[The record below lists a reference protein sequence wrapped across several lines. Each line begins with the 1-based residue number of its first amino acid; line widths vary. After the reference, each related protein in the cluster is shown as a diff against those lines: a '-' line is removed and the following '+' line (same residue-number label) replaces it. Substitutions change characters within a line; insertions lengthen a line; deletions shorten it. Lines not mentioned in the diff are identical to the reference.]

1 MDPYNVPRHL
11 QSAVVC
17 PKPGETHQF
26 LMSRQSNCS
35 LRMAFLLFSGTLHS
49 LRNILSFLLCLSLFF
64 LSQVFVRPSQTTTLP
79 SCISFSWGWFWSP
92 PPAQCY
98 RLSVILSAYYYL
110 SVYRSVCHSIYQIWS
125 LQSIYHLHCIVI
137 RDLI

>member
-1 MDPYNVPRHL
+1 M
-11 QSAVVC
+11 
-17 PKPGETHQF
+17 K
-26 LMSRQSNCS
+26 CS
-35 LRMAFLLFSGTLHS
+35 LDLIFLNRSLLLPILWFSSISWHCSFKKAFYLLAILWNSAFSWVYLS
-49 LRNILSFLLCLSLFF
+49 LSPLPFASLLCLAFVSPHQAANFVF
-64 LSQVFVRPSQTTTLP
+64 LHF
-79 SCISFSWGWFWSP
+79 FSWGWFWSP